1 MAFLFSSL
9 KSPFVILKVP
19 LCLCLCRQLAAALLK
34 IAGGGNR
41 SAPHIKNRKGST
53 GVNNACER
61 IPLPPAREFAG
72 GLAPG
77 RGPRDQGGSEP
88 RFAGAWAKGH
98 PTNCSSLLSLP
109 WAGRDEEK
117 RRWDQHSGMQIRRLI
132 CRHKLKCHSGPRQRR
147 A

>member
-61 IPLPPAREFAG
+61 IPLPPAPRVRGGPGSRQGPAG
-72 GLAPG
+72 PGRIRASLCWSLGERASHKLQLAPQPAVG
-77 RGPRDQGGSEP
+77 REG
-88 RFAGAWAKGH
+88 
-98 PTNCSSLLSLP
+98 
-109 WAGRDEEK
+109 
-117 RRWDQHSGMQIRRLI
+117 
-132 CRHKLKCHSGPRQRR
+132 
-147 A
+147 